1 MEADNHT
8 EITIRP
14 IGGADRAE
22 LVRLAE
28 RDSAPVLSGAMLGAW
43 VDGELVAARSLT
55 TGGALADPF
64 RSTSDVSRLLARR
77 ARQLRGGHRLTRSI
91 FRRQAE
97 AALPSSPP
105 GAGGRALVLG
115 R

>member
-14 IGGADRAE
+14 IGGADRAD
-22 LVRLAE
+22 LARLAE
-28 RDSAPVLSGAMLGAW
+28 RDSATVLSGAALGAW

-55 TGGALADPF
+55 TGRSVADPF
-64 RSTSDVSRLLARR
+64 RPTANVSRLLARR
-77 ARQLRGGHRLTRSI
+77 AKQLRGGRRRPRWIFHRR
-91 FRRQAE
+91 AH
-97 AALPSSPP
+97 AALPGSPP

>member
-14 IGGADRAE
+14 IGGADRAA

-28 RDSAPVLSGAMLGAW
+28 RDSATVLGGAVLGAW
-43 VDGELVAARSLT
+43 VDGELVAARSLS
-55 TGGALADPF
+55 TGRAVADPF
-64 RSTSDVSRLLARR
+64 RSTANVSRLLARR
-77 ARQLRGGHRLTRSI
+77 ARQLRGGHRLPRGI
-91 FRRQAE
+91 FRKHAE